1 MSTVTPNGNGDA
13 DLFYDAVST
22 TSELTGSESVAD
34 LEAIAASRTTNTSN
48 AATVS
53 MKRTVLSY
61 SDRNGLQINTQQLN
75 ITGYKK
81 VSEKQL
87 F

>member
-34 LEAIAASRTTNTSN
+34 LEAIAANRTTNTSN
-48 AATVS
+48 ATAVS

-61 SDRNGLQINTQQLN
+61 SDRNGLQINTQQFN

-81 VSEKQL
+81 RL
-87 F
+87 YP